1 MSEQNENLND
11 NWYVASLVLQVRA
24 EFMESVKATVAA
36 MPQTEIHGEKADEGK
51 IVVVIEAERE
61 RDLVDRME
69 SLPKIEGVMAVSLI
83 YSQRDE
89 PENA

>member
-1 MSEQNENLND
+1 MSEQNENLNG

-24 EFMESVKATVAA
+24 EFMESVKATLTA

-51 IVVVIEAERE
+51 IVVLIEAERE
-61 RDLVDRME
+61 RDLVERME

-83 YSQRDE
+83 YTQRDE
-89 PENA
+89 PNL

>member
-1 MSEQNENLND
+1 MSEKNENLNG

-24 EFMESVKATVAA
+24 EFMERVKATLTA

-89 PENA
+89 PNL

>member
-1 MSEQNENLND
+1 MSEQNENLNG

-24 EFMESVKATVAA
+24 EFMGSVKATLTA

-51 IVVVIEAERE
+51 IVVLIEAERE
-61 RDLVDRME
+61 RDLVERME

-89 PENA
+89 PSL